1 MKQDVKVSYGHPLSL
16 FERRHHNPSS
26 TGHLTL
32 GHESNSQMGGL
43 GTFFFNILLPAHPL
57 VSANPS
63 LLETV
68 GIGA

>member
-1 MKQDVKVSYGHPLSL
+1 MKQDVKVTYSHPLCL
-16 FERRHHNPSS
+16 FVRCHHYSSS

-32 GHESNSQMGGL
+32 GHESSPQMGELQGL
-43 GTFFFNILLPAHPL
+43 LLQHALPAHPL
-57 VSANPS
+57 SSANPS